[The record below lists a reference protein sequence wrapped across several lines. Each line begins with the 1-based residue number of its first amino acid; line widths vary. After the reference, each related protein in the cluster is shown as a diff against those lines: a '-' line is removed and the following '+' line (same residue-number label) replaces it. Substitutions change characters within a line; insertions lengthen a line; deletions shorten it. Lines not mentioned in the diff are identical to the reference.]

1 MSTTAN
7 DEEEELSQLLAALA
21 TGVRAVT
28 RLPTDEDEF
37 RFCASLPEFQNAHQS
52 SQTALLELL
61 KEIVSQQPNLND
73 TLNGDTSDDVM
84 WDDINDPLLW
94 EHCADVCDAMLERI
108 EQQLDAVS
116 SATAPTT
123 AFVQQARQQA
133 RNGLDRM
140 IANTMDISKP
150 QLKFVLFP
158 AHNHR
163 TKPFVPK
170 ITKKPNAIAP
180 LDLTLQPMSLDN
192 DRNVVKSSD
201 FVQPS
206 HFVPHV
212 YRAEIKQLK
221 CPHFDVP
228 AQRPPRIRQAKPSLK
243 ATWIDTK
250 EGLQSLVD
258 TKLMNVDRIALDLEA
273 HSYRSF
279 AGIVCLMQIS
289 FKDSSDNS
297 IYNFLVDTLALHDEL
312 HDLLL
317 PVLTD
322 PNIVKIMHGADSDI
336 MWLQRDF
343 SLFIVNLMDTGQA
356 ARALSLPS
364 AGYAYL
370 LQKYTSIKN
379 PDKSF
384 QLADWRKRPLS
395 EEMQQYAIQD
405 THYLLDIYNC
415 LLYDLD
421 HSTNTSVERV
431 WRASQNISLSTYK
444 GVPFS
449 PNGYQKLLRQRGRNV
464 QQYTPVQQLALQ
476 RLWDWRDATARV
488 LDESVPYII
497 TNAVLLRLAT
507 ALPTSTAAL
516 QTLFNPMPPILWQHA
531 TDVTQLLQRLVHHQL
546 QQLQDND
553 DDQEEDELDVND
565 TAGAEGEDDGQGD
578 DDDEEEEI
586 EEDQR
591 NLHRSA
597 FFKPASGETRDG
609 FVSPVLGTEA
619 LYKQAGWMTPNEQ
632 QQEKAIA
639 TSTSATED
647 ESIDRV
653 DGKPKRLLSVHPS
666 NQDFRSGSCMEHSIG
681 RGRSV
686 DGMHTVRAIRAH
698 STSPVPNEAITSD
711 DDQQQQRLREQSQA
725 LLGQKQPIPVILGM
739 ISPANDKDDEEE
751 EAVDVRTK
759 EEPGEADDTDEELT
773 VPRSMREIYRISN
786 RNRRNKQTGSLTP
799 ERGMTPTDDK
809 ERNELVKAELLIKER
824 GAAAQAYFESSPKRP
839 RTQTGRESEESV
851 PQENNDDEDIS
862 FMQEIGWI
870 KDPKEAEE
878 MLETRF
884 GVPKQSPRQT
894 PVEYTNAVGVLS
906 AQPSNNPFFAGAA
919 LAGGTLTHNFARSSR
934 KTNTSNV
941 SKPKPTNNSRRQQ
954 ERPEKKDGKSH
965 AYRKKYDHSV
975 QF

>member
-37 RFCASLPEFQNAHQS
+37 RFCASLPEFQSAHQS

-61 KEIVSQQPNLND
+61 KEIISQQPNPND
-73 TLNGDTSDDVM
+73 ALNGDTSDDIM

-140 IANTMDISKP
+140 IANTMDMSKP

-170 ITKKPNAIAP
+170 ITKKWNEIAP
-180 LDLTLQPMSLDN
+180 LDLTLQPMSLD
-192 DRNVVKSSD
+192 DDSNVVKSHV
-201 FVQPS
+201 VQPS

-212 YRAEIKQLK
+212 YREEVEQLK
-221 CPHFDVP
+221 CPHFDIP
-228 AQRPPRIRQAKPSLK
+228 AQRPPRIQQVEPSLK

-250 EGLQSLVD
+250 EALQSLVE

-279 AGIVCLMQIS
+279 AGIVCLMQMS

-297 IYNFLVDTLALHDEL
+297 IHNFLVDTLALHDDL

-384 QLADWRKRPLS
+384 QLADWRMRPLS

-405 THYLLDIYNC
+405 THYLLDIYDC

-421 HSTNTSVERV
+421 HSTNTSLEEV

-449 PNGYQKLLRQRGRNV
+449 PHGYQKLLRQRGRNV
-464 QQYTPVQQLALQ
+464 QQYTPVQQLAIQ
-476 RLWDWRDATARV
+476 RLWDWRDATARA

-497 TNAVLLRLAT
+497 TNSVLLRLAT

-531 TDVTQLLQRLVHHQL
+531 TDVTQLLQRLVHQQQRL
-546 QQLQDND
+546 QEND
-553 DDQEEDELDVND
+553 DDQEEDELNVND
-565 TAGAEGEDDGQGD
+565 TAGADQEDEDDGQGD
-578 DDDEEEEI
+578 DDEEEEI
-586 EEDQR
+586 DEDQR

-597 FFKPASGETRDG
+597 FFKPASGDARDG

-632 QQEKAIA
+632 QPENALA

-647 ESIDRV
+647 ETLDRD
-653 DGKPKRLLSVHPS
+653 DGKPNRLLSVHPS
-666 NQDFRSGSCMEHSIG
+666 NQDFQSGSCMEHSIG

-686 DGMHTVRAIRAH
+686 DGMHTVRAVRAH

-711 DDQQQQRLREQSQA
+711 DDQQQQRLRQRQA
-725 LLGQKQPIPVILGM
+725 LLGQKQPIPVVLGM
-739 ISPANDKDDEEE
+739 ISPADDKDEEGE
-751 EAVDVRTK
+751 VDVGTK
-759 EEPGEADDTDEELT
+759 EERGESDDTDEELM

-786 RNRRNKQTGSLTP
+786 RNRRNKKTGSLTP
-799 ERGMTPTDDK
+799 DRGMTPTSDK
-809 ERNELVKAELLIKER
+809 ERNELAKAELLIKER

-839 RTQTGRESEESV
+839 RTQSGRESEESV
-851 PQENNDDEDIS
+851 PQESNNDEDIS

-878 MLETRF
+878 LLETRF
-884 GVPKQSPRQT
+884 GLPKQSSRQT
-894 PVEYTNAVGVLS
+894 PVEYTNAVGVVPP
-906 AQPSNNPFFAGAA
+906 QPSNNPFFAGAA
-919 LAGGTLTHNFARSSR
+919 LTGGTLTHSFSRSSR
-934 KTNTSNV
+934 KTNTSNA
-941 SKPKPTNNSRRQQ
+941 SKPKPTNSRRQQ

-965 AYRKKYDHSV
+965 AYRKK
-975 QF
+975 